1 MPKELLNM
9 WQTVSRKLLKKRS
22 CLLLLGVALLWQ
34 LAACK
39 QQRHQNEGT
48 TMAWDTISYHQ
59 ETPLDSQDPTLGAIE
74 QDYTLLLPQGHS
86 LFKQEICR
94 VVLGSVKEDLD
105 PLELLDSLARV
116 NRGHDVQREGI
127 QVPYQERLA
136 TSIAYEDSQLVSLAV
151 EYQFS
156 GEESKAHAFLCYY
169 NFYLPEGK
177 AFSESSLF
185 VDGYEQPIAKLLTH
199 KVETLAEG
207 EIINYDEIRPNGNF
221 MVSAE
226 GVTYCFPEHAI
237 LVNHKGELSVSLSW
251 EELRSLLKEKSPI
264 SHLVV

>member
-1 MPKELLNM
+1 M
-9 WQTVSRKLLKKRS
+9 WQTISSKHIIKRS
-22 CLLLLGVALLWQ
+22 CLLLLGVALSWQ

-39 QQRHQNEGT
+39 KKQQQQNEGT
-48 TMAWDTISYHQ
+48 TMVWDTISYHQ
-59 ETPLDSQDPTLGAIE
+59 ETPLNSQDPRLGAIQ
-74 QDYTLLLPQGHS
+74 QDYTLLLPQGHP

-105 PLELLDSLARV
+105 PLKLLDSLARA
-116 NRGHDVQREGI
+116 NRGHDVQREEI
-127 QVPYQERLA
+127 HVPYQEILA
-136 TSIAYEDSQLVSLAV
+136 TSIAYEDPQLVSLAV

-156 GEESKAHAFLCYY
+156 GEESKSHAFLCYY

-185 VDGYEQPIAKLLTH
+185 MDGYEQPIAKLLTH

-221 MVSAE
+221 MVNAE

-251 EELRSLLKEKSPI
+251 GELRSLLKEKSPI